1 MSLLTSKHNNIESIT
16 LFVAIVIIVFGV
28 LQIILFFKIWKTTNE
43 VSQVKSMLSEYVSR
57 KDVVDWKRRFCIM
70 IAAGRKDEAKLLLF
84 NNIVNSLSFKNVV
97 ISTNP
102 EYRNNGINEINQ
114 RYSIYLK
121 SLGLS
126 VSDIDFDNP
135 VYKEVIK

>member
-1 MSLLTSKHNNIESIT
+1 MESIT

-84 NNIVNSLSFKNVV
+84 NNIAYPLKMLLLALIQN
-97 ISTNP
+97 I
-102 EYRNNGINEINQ
+102 EIM
-114 RYSIYLK
+114 
-121 SLGLS
+121 G
-126 VSDIDFDNP
+126 
-135 VYKEVIK
+135 